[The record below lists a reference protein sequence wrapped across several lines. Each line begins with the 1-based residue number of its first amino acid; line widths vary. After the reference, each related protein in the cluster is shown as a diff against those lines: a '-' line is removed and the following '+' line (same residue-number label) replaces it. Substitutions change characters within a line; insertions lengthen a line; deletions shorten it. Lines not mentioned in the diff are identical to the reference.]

1 MLYGPKYDK
10 ICKKKDGILS
20 KNEPKIRKIMKIT
33 MRYGLLNEKMRQ
45 KYKKNS
51 TKSKNNPKNDVLKPR

>member
-1 MLYGPKYDK
+1 MIKLSKSRCYMDLNMTKYV
-10 ICKKKDGILS
+10 KKKDGILS

-45 KYKKNS
+45 KY
-51 TKSKNNPKNDVLKPR
+51 